1 MRSIMSE
8 QNELIKCDC
17 NIIHQE
23 VIDKVKT
30 ELPDPSHIQDLANLF
45 KVFGDPTRVK
55 ILSAL
60 FSAEM
65 CVCDMASL
73 FNMTQSSISHQ
84 LAVLK
89 QARLVKFRK
98 DGKVVYYS
106 LDDNHVQ
113 SIFDQGLI
121 HINER

>member
-1 MRSIMSE
+1 MRPEDTI
-8 QNELIKCDC
+8 IKCDC
-17 NIIHQE
+17 NVIHQD
-23 VIDKVKT
+23 VIDSVNAD
-30 ELPDPSHIQDLANLF
+30 LPSPQSIQDLAQLF

-60 FSAEM
+60 FKAEM

-84 LAVLK
+84 LSVLK
-89 QARLVKFRK
+89 QARLVKYRK

-106 LDDNHVQ
+106 LEDAHVQ
-113 SIFDQGLI
+113 QIFDQGLI

>member
-1 MRSIMSE
+1 MRTD
-8 QNELIKCDC
+8 NVIKCDC
-17 NIIHQE
+17 NVIHQDI
-23 VIDKVKT
+23 IDQVKAD
-30 ELPDPSHIQDLANLF
+30 LPDQNSIQNLAQLF

-60 FSAEM
+60 FKAEM

-84 LAVLK
+84 LSVLK
-89 QARLVKFRK
+89 QARLVKYRK

-106 LDDNHVQ
+106 LEDAHVQ
-113 SIFDQGLI
+113 QIFDQGLI

>member
-1 MRSIMSE
+1 MRPE
-8 QNELIKCDC
+8 DTFIKCDC
-17 NIIHQE
+17 NVIHQD
-23 VIDKVKT
+23 VIDSVKAD
-30 ELPDPSHIQDLANLF
+30 LPSPQSIQDLAQLF

-60 FSAEM
+60 FKAEM

-73 FNMTQSSISHQ
+73 LNMTQSSISHQ
-84 LAVLK
+84 LSVLK
-89 QARLVKFRK
+89 QARLVKYRK

-106 LDDNHVQ
+106 LEDTHVQ
-113 SIFDQGLI
+113 QIFDQGLI

>member
-1 MRSIMSE
+1 MRKD
-8 QNELIKCDC
+8 NEIIKCDC
-17 NIIHQE
+17 NVIHQDI
-23 VIDKVKT
+23 IDQVKT
-30 ELPDPSHIQDLANLF
+30 DLPDQETIRDLAQLF

-60 FSAEM
+60 FKAEM

-84 LAVLK
+84 LSVLK
-89 QARLVKFRK
+89 QARLVKYRK

-106 LDDNHVQ
+106 LEDAHVQ
-113 SIFDQGLI
+113 QIFDQGLI

>member
-1 MRSIMSE
+1 MRPEDTI
-8 QNELIKCDC
+8 IKCDC
-17 NIIHQE
+17 NVIHQD
-23 VIDKVKT
+23 VIDSVKVD
-30 ELPDPSHIQDLANLF
+30 LPESDTVQNLAQLF

-60 FSAEM
+60 FKAEM

-84 LAVLK
+84 LSVLK
-89 QARLVKFRK
+89 QARLVKYRK

-106 LDDNHVQ
+106 LEDAHVQ
-113 SIFDQGLI
+113 HIFDQGLI